1 MSKDGV
7 VMLIAHLSVTIKLLT
22 SYKQKAFLA
31 AMLEG
36 KSMPSNMSV
45 NTNHATLLINESAI
59 KYLP

>member
-1 MSKDGV
+1 
-7 VMLIAHLSVTIKLLT
+7 MLTAHLSVTIKLLT